1 MIDMPKGPLSYGM
14 KFKRSSRRTDISY
27 SSMNAFSRQEAIRRM
42 PGPTKEPMSPLKIV
56 QVNSHARP
64 FVLLSANAMDS

>member
-1 MIDMPKGPLSYGM
+1 MLKGQLNFGM
-14 KFKRSSRRTDISY
+14 KSNKFRIRTDISY
-27 SSMNAFSRQEAIRRM
+27 SSMNAFLRLEAIRRM

-64 FVLLSANAMDS
+64 FVLLSANAMDF